1 MILDSVRL
9 TTLTVMS
16 VVPSGRVRTGR
27 AQELEWE
34 AGSDLLRATRAALER
49 QLASV
54 LWLLLQCPLL
64 PDYLWSSH
72 A

>member
-34 AGSDLLRATRAALER
+34 AGSDLLRATRAALGE
-49 QLASV
+49 ATGIGV
-54 LWLLLQCPLL
+54 GVAPAV
-64 PDYLWSSH
+64 SSSP
-72 A
+72 